1 MVRRDRI
8 IGKKQSRNAT
18 SRVIGGG
25 AGASLFLAAAAAMAT
40 GSAAPARADFD
51 DLLDPILQPIL
62 TQVTDSIS
70 VFDPTLATDLTS
82 WTDTFLGDL
91 NSLDSA
97 LSAASTGA
105 TAAAS
110 SASPAAVSGTYD
122 LPITTYEVT
131 EPTVQATVDGAS
143 TTDLVDTGSSGLVV
157 PLTDLDGGSTNFFTE
172 LETLFSLGSPVS
184 FGESGYSGGVDYLY
198 LTYDE
203 PVDYAT
209 TGSALDTTAPVE
221 VEVYSWDPSDS
232 SSFFTND
239 AFQTFLTDN
248 DSTGILGIGNDTSG
262 AAGESPLE
270 YAGFNGVTVNE
281 PGGDLIVS
289 STPDT
294 SGIELPA
301 TGSTVSGLTESVT
314 TGSDGAGT
322 VLGSGTVSDDL
333 DSGGVYGT
341 IPSSIYNGTVPD
353 GDYVNVYDGNTLL
366 YSYQVETDSLSDSE
380 SPLVTSGSSIDS
392 GVIPFQNHEITI
404 DYSNDSLYINN

>member
-1 MVRRDRI
+1 MVGRGRI
-8 IGKKQSRNAT
+8 VGKKHSRNTA
-18 SRVIGGG
+18 SRVIGAG
-25 AGASLFLAAAAAMAT
+25 AGTSLFLAAAAAMAT
-40 GSAAPARADFD
+40 GSAAPAKADFD

-62 TQVTDSIS
+62 TQVTDSVS
-70 VFDPTLATDLTS
+70 AFDPALATDLTS

-91 NSLDSA
+91 NSVDSA

-110 SASPAAVSGTYD
+110 SASPAEASGTYD
-122 LPITTYEVT
+122 LPITTYEDT
-131 EPTVQATVDGAS
+131 EPTVQATVDGTN

-157 PLTDLDGGSTNFFTE
+157 PFTDFDGGSTNFLSE
-172 LETLFSLGSPVS
+172 LESLFSLGFPVS

-221 VEVYSWDPSDS
+221 VEVYSWDPGDS
-232 SSFFTND
+232 SSYSAND

-248 DSTGILGIGNDTSG
+248 DSTGILGIGNSTSG
-262 AAGESPLE
+262 AAGESPIE
-270 YAGFNGVTVNE
+270 YAGFSGVSVNE

-294 SGIELPA
+294 TGTELTA
-301 TGSTVSGLTESVT
+301 TGSTVDGLTETVT
-314 TGSDGAGT
+314 SGSTTIGT
-322 VLGSGTVSDDL
+322 ATVDDDL
-333 DSGGVYGT
+333 DSGGVFGT
-341 IPSSIYNGTVPD
+341 IPSTISSSDLANGDVVTVSEGSTP
-353 GDYVNVYDGNTLL
+353 L
-366 YSYQVETDSLSDSE
+366 YSYTVGSSGADGAPT
-380 SPLVTSGSSIDS
+380 VTSGDSIDS
-392 GVIPFQNHEITI
+392 GVQPFQNHEITI